1 MSFGMMLA
9 TLYSTEHNLKIARQ
23 RMTTD
28 LAFHHSRILR
38 QQKDIKN
45 VIDTIYPI
53 DHSLVLNALQDID
66 TEEYEDTS
74 NLWRLTKAALATVR
88 NLQNDLN
95 AAKVAL
101 DAKDARIDLLERLA
115 TTDTL
120 TGLHN
125 RHGFFDNF
133 EKELDRVNRHQ
144 AQNGILIMI
153 DMDNFKTINDT
164 YGHRA
169 GDEALCLVAQTLTA
183 HIRKMDVAGRIGGDE
198 FVLLF
203 ANVDP
208 IDAVDRVQKLARKL
222 NALTLK
228 WQGERIKIRASVGI
242 QSYKKGDSIH
252 TIFDKADARM
262 YQAKAQRKEKE
273 RALIDA

>member
-1 MSFGMMLA
+1 
-9 TLYSTEHNLKIARQ
+9 
-23 RMTTD
+23 MTTD
-28 LAFHHSRILR
+28 LAFHHSQNLR
-38 QQKDIKN
+38 RHEDIKR

-66 TEEYEDTS
+66 AEESEETG

-95 AAKVAL
+95 NAKAELSVQN
-101 DAKDARIDLLERLA
+101 ARIDLLERLA
-115 TTDTL
+115 TTDSL
-120 TGLHN
+120 TGLCN

-133 EKELDRVNRHQ
+133 EKELDRINRHQ

-164 YGHRA
+164 YGHSA

-242 QSYKKGDSIH
+242 QAYRKGDNVT

-262 YQAKAQRKEKE
+262 YKAKAQRKEKE
-273 RALIDA
+273 LALTHA